1 MSISIS
7 SKKESVYVLVSE
19 RDLPEHEQTKFFISA
34 PSMRDEMF
42 IRDEL
47 YRGSVINDRGN
58 LVFGRTVNLQAA
70 KAFELLVRKI
80 EGLKDEDGK
89 ALKCEGSEVF
99 EIMSKLHS
107 DVVWEVGRHIV
118 ESIEL
123 KNDSVKN

>member
-19 RDLPEHEQTKFFISA
+19 RDLPEHEQAKFFVSA

-89 ALKCEGSEVF
+89 TLKCEGVEVF
-99 EIMSKLHS
+99 EIMSKLPS

-118 ESIEL
+118 ESMEL
-123 KNDSVKN
+123 KKDSVKN